1 MLDLALRSDWV
12 RDLPVCFPGRSCVD
26 EPPLGADLI
35 NLTSAL
41 TPASPAIAAVCFTA
55 VGASLVLIVLG
66 LRLQWRGRGVRPWLL
81 LLAMALVPAGVF
93 TVWAIGGLLATSSSI
108 YGGADG
114 RPSALTP
121 SSLTG
126 SWPLVQS
133 AGSVMVA
140 LGAVALFVM
149 LNTAAIR
156 ERRVARFRASTLPDT
171 ASSEHDPLSG
181 EGRD

>member
-41 TPASPAIAAVCFTA
+41 TPASPAIAAVSFAA

-66 LRLQWRGRGVRPWLL
+66 LRLQWRGRGLRPWVLL
-81 LLAMALVPAGVF
+81 LSMALVPAGVF
-93 TVWAIGGLLATSSSI
+93 TVWAIGGLLATIGAI

-114 RPSALTP
+114 TPSALTP
-121 SSLTG
+121 PSLTG
-126 SWPLVQS
+126 SWPLVES
-133 AGSVMVA
+133 AGTVMAA
-140 LGAVALFVM
+140 LGAAALFVM

-156 ERRVARFRASTLPDT
+156 ERRFARSRASARTDQST
-171 ASSEHDPLSG
+171 
-181 EGRD
+181 